1 MPDEIVHMLTASGTA
16 DDARKKVSEYIADGA
31 TCPILYPL
39 GDVYATIDAF
49 TNWNA

>member
-1 MPDEIVHMLTASGTA
+1 
-16 DDARKKVSEYIADGA
+16 VSHYVRNGC

-49 TNWNA
+49 TDWTATP